1 MLPLPSQCWLV
12 IVSTV
17 SGLSFQFR
25 LQIATL
31 NVRKGDKPYKIMT
44 ARFILQEIVV
54 FQNKQETW
62 LLETAQICIKT
73 FRFWISRW
81 PNGDIQGP

>member
-1 MLPLPSQCWLV
+1 M

-31 NVRKGDKPYKIMT
+31 DGGKGDKPYKIMM
-44 ARFILQEIVV
+44 ARFILQEIVGLD
-54 FQNKQETW
+54 N
-62 LLETAQICIKT
+62 LLAKD
-73 FRFWISRW
+73 SKS
-81 PNGDIQGP
+81 

>member
-1 MLPLPSQCWLV
+1 MLPHPSQCWLV

-31 NVRKGDKPYKIMT
+31 NGGKGDKPYKIMM
-44 ARFILQEIVV
+44 ARFILQEIV
-54 FQNKQETW
+54 FQQ
-62 LLETAQICIKT
+62 
-73 FRFWISRW
+73 
-81 PNGDIQGP
+81 

>member
-1 MLPLPSQCWLV
+1 MLSHPSQCWLV

-31 NVRKGDKPYKIMT
+31 DGGKGDKPYKIMM
-44 ARFILQEIVV
+44 ARFILQEIVA
-54 FQNKQETW
+54 W
-62 LLETAQICIKT
+62 LSALI
-73 FRFWISRW
+73 
-81 PNGDIQGP
+81 

>member
-1 MLPLPSQCWLV
+1 MLRHPSQCWLV

-31 NVRKGDKPYKIMT
+31 DGGKEDKPYKIMM
-44 ARFILQEIVV
+44 AHFILQEIV
-54 FQNKQETW
+54 FQQ
-62 LLETAQICIKT
+62 
-73 FRFWISRW
+73 
-81 PNGDIQGP
+81 

>member
-1 MLPLPSQCWLV
+1 MLLHPSQCWLV

-31 NVRKGDKPYKIMT
+31 DGGKGDKPYKIMM
-44 ARFILQEIVV
+44 ARFILQEIVA
-54 FQNKQETW
+54 
-62 LLETAQICIKT
+62 AQILL
-73 FRFWISRW
+73 
-81 PNGDIQGP
+81 N